1 MKTLTPAKATLL
13 DDDAFRLLAL
23 PFGGPIPFPGAP
35 RGADLDR
42 QWFSERT
49 DFGPPLKGWVDV
61 DWHHG
66 NDPWANLGKAHPQEI
81 VGKAGELEWDD
92 DGGWV
97 KVWLDAG
104 RRRTR
109 LIKALAEAA
118 EGDDE
123 VNIYG
128 SSEGIQGSGRVRT
141 IRGQEVGWRPRLPG
155 EITRWRYAK
164 QTLSTS
170 PQNTKS
176 ILVPVKATLEDIF
189 DGTLAADDSY
199 RDALARWLDD
209 LVAHPA
215 PDPTGNGEAKAG
227 RVLSGRNEARLRE
240 AHRLLDAP
248 FDASLR
254 ADAERVKE
262 AQRAIDKVLDELND
276 RESLMT
282 PVEI

>member
-1 MKTLTPAKATLL
+1 MKTPTPMKATLL

-49 DFGPPLKGWVDV
+49 DFGQPATWDGRIDV
-61 DWHHG
+61 TWHHG
-66 NDPWANLGKAHPQEI
+66 LDSRMGREV
-81 VGKAGELEWDD
+81 VGKAGDLEFDD

-97 KVWLDAG
+97 TVWLDHG
-104 RRRTR
+104 KRRTR
-109 LIKALAEAA
+109 LIKMLAEAA
-118 EGDDE
+118 KDDDE

-128 SSEGIQGSGRVRT
+128 SSEAAQGSGLLKKADGSVRP
-141 IRGQEVGWRPRLPG
+141 WRPKSPG
-155 EITRWRYAK
+155 EITRWWYSG

-176 ILVPVKATLEDIF
+176 ILVPVKATLDDIF
-189 DGTLAADDSY
+189 DGVLVADDPY

-215 PDPTGNGEAKAG
+215 PDPTSDGEAKAG
-227 RVLSGRNEARLRE
+227 RVLASRNEARLRE
-240 AHRLLDAP
+240 ALGLLESP
-248 FDASLR
+248 FDDSLR
-254 ADAERVKE
+254 VNEEKTKRAY
-262 AQRAIDKVLDELND
+262 RAIKDVLDELNE
-276 RESLMT
+276 RLLK
-282 PVEI
+282 PVEL